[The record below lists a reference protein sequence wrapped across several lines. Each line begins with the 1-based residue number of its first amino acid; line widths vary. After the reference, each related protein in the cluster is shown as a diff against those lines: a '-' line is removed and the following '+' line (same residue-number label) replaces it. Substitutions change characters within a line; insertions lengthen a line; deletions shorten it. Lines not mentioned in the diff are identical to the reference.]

1 MFYLLGAARPESANA
16 LSVLARLG
24 DIARVDGD
32 SLPAAG
38 SPKAVAELKVET
50 GPIEMLRKP

>member
-1 MFYLLGAARPESANA
+1 M
-16 LSVLARLG
+16 LARLG

>member
-1 MFYLLGAARPESANA
+1 MAVFYLLGAAQPESANA

-24 DIARVDGD
+24 DMARVDGD

-38 SPKAVAELKVET
+38 LPRAVAELKVET
-50 GPIEMLRKP
+50 DPIEKL

>member
-24 DIARVDGD
+24 DMARVDGD

-38 SPKAVAELKVET
+38 LPRAVAELKVET
-50 GPIEMLRKP
+50 DPIEKL